1 MLKKIFLFIICLCL
15 CSCVS
20 SRHTEQSVLEHQK
33 QIDRAE
39 EGKRIRDRAIED
51 CLRELDRIATKSEGM
66 GGDIEDVIRELDLYH
81 AAVQRLLRAAGY
93 RTDEEPAI
101 EESTDQSYNGTC
113 YNDFRYSDSV
123 IPGVDAQN

>member
-1 MLKKIFLFIICLCL
+1 MFKKLIVILACLCL
-15 CSCVS
+15 CSCIS

-51 CLRELDRIATKSEGM
+51 CLRELDRITAKSEGM

-81 AAVQRLLRAAGY
+81 AAIERLLRAAGY

-101 EESTDQSYNGTC
+101 EESTD
-113 YNDFRYSDSV
+113 
-123 IPGVDAQN
+123 